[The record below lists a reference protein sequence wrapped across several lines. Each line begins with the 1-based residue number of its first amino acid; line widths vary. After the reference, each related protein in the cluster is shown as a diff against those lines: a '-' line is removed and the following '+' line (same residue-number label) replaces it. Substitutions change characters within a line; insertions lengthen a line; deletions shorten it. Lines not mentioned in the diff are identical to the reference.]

1 MLHAKYHHFYNDTYS
16 EYYKTRFF
24 NKNEKNVLKK
34 YIFCFYTNCIG
45 TNRIYAY
52 SACEFKWMAHSVFF
66 QLRGT
71 YRIFYKNNSFP
82 DEYIAAKSRKFWDHL
97 DHFVHLRFY
106 DNQDRSKTENNFTP
120 EKLKNVMFVYKK
132 FPFRL
137 MSSVQQVT
145 DAWTIVFWK

>member
-1 MLHAKYHHFYNDTYS
+1 MNILLQKVENF
-16 EYYKTRFF
+16 
-24 NKNEKNVLKK
+24 
-34 YIFCFYTNCIG
+34 G
-45 TNRIYAY
+45 
-52 SACEFKWMAHSVFF
+52 M
-66 QLRGT
+66 
-71 YRIFYKNNSFP
+71 
-82 DEYIAAKSRKFWDHL
+82 HL

-145 DAWTIVFWK
+145 DA